1 MHKKRAYSFHD
12 EIEIT
17 ASQVSGLSPWRLI
30 FLCALQFDLMEI
42 GKLSFH
48 AC

>member
-1 MHKKRAYSFHD
+1 MHKKHAYTFHD

-17 ASQVSGLSPWRLI
+17 TSQVSGLSMRLI

-48 AC
+48 AS